1 VIRSFDP
8 GRKHKRSGINSLGS
22 FAPRTHLSKPGHL
35 LLSLSP
41 YSSSVVVS
49 FHFSYEVE
57 GNLFNVVHPFLDLRG
72 AIAPTSSGVRRPCA
86 MALRFSTSSCL
97 FREHIYQNP
106 DISCHFRPLKAR
118 LSTFHGAVAVGNSA
132 RGDISSASRKR
143 SGINSLVVRSANT
156 FIKTRTFPAIFGHF
170 EPQDRERQ
178 PVPHQPVEA
187 FKILSHVRPTS
198 GKIDPGGGADTKH
211 AQACSSTVT
220 S

>member
-118 LSTFHGAVAVGNSA
+118 LSCFLQVHLGFEEHVTQIADAYQVVANRPFNVLLRSPEVGDLGQQFGACPE
-132 RGDISSASRKR
+132 DLQSSAARPR
-143 SGINSLVVRSANT
+143 RVR
-156 FIKTRTFPAIFGHF
+156 
-170 EPQDRERQ
+170 
-178 PVPHQPVEA
+178 
-187 FKILSHVRPTS
+187 RP
-198 GKIDPGGGADTKH
+198 G
-211 AQACSSTVT
+211 SS
-220 S
+220 